1 MVVAS
6 NRING
11 CVAESRREVRAGDM
25 LPALLELEDR
35 AEDRHF
41 WFRGRLRVIRTL
53 AAQLVAGL
61 APGYRVMELGAGNGS
76 VLRVLQDV
84 CAKGYV
90 AGMDIS
96 VDGLRLARRRAS
108 CHLVCGDIRQSP
120 FARRFDLIGLFDVL
134 EHLPDDAGIL
144 AGIHAMLEPGGAL
157 LLTVPAGRSL
167 WSHVDEAAG
176 HYRRYER
183 PNS

>member
-6 NRING
+6 NRMNG
-11 CVAESRREVRAGDM
+11 CVAESRRGDARAGDM

-41 WFRGRLRVIRTL
+41 WFRGRLRVIGTL

-84 CAKGYV
+84 CADGHV

-96 VDGLRLARRRAS
+96 LEGLRRARRRAS
-108 CHLVCGDIRQSP
+108 CHLVCGDLRQSP
-120 FARRFDLIGLFDVL
+120 FARPFDLI
-134 EHLPDDAGIL
+134 
-144 AGIHAMLEPGGAL
+144 
-157 LLTVPAGRSL
+157 
-167 WSHVDEAAG
+167 
-176 HYRRYER
+176 
-183 PNS
+183 